1 MRRRARHEP
10 SDRDRTRMAS
20 AFVDRSGQGI
30 GLVPPNSERLRP
42 GTAAEPPFGGSTLN
56 YDDNIV

>member
-1 MRRRARHEP
+1 
-10 SDRDRTRMAS
+10 MAS

-42 GTAAEPPFGGSTLN
+42 ETAAEPPFGGLTLN